1 MDTSKVFLV
10 KRGVP
15 PSVDYGHQEKDG
27 QITLPFSFVTVGKLY
42 LSKMRCFQIFLCV
55 EWNSG
60 FAIPNCVSFLSLM
73 SK

>member
-1 MDTSKVFLV
+1 MDTSKVLLV

-42 LSKMRCFQIFLCV
+42 FSKIETKMFSVFLCTV
-55 EWNSG
+55 LE
-60 FAIPNCVSFLSLM
+60 
-73 SK
+73 

>member
-42 LSKMRCFQIFLCV
+42 FSKIETKMFSVFLCTCVRIADLPFQIV
-55 EWNSG
+55 
-60 FAIPNCVSFLSLM
+60 FLS
-73 SK
+73 SV